1 MTQITYFNPLLV
13 NIRDKSQ
20 LACIEIKNYIILGFI
35 CFLLIMHGLFSFF
48 FKAFFSFFFFLEQWS
63 IHFGEILRDGR
74 LVEEGDPLDPKPQS
88 TANSS
93 ERDHQHLFFER
104 CVGATSIIYETE
116 PAAGQPLFRP

>member
-20 LACIEIKNYIILGFI
+20 LACIEIKKLYYFGFYLFFINYAWAIL
-35 CFLLIMHGLFSFF
+35 FF
-48 FKAFFSFFFFLEQWS
+48 FQSFFFFFLFWS